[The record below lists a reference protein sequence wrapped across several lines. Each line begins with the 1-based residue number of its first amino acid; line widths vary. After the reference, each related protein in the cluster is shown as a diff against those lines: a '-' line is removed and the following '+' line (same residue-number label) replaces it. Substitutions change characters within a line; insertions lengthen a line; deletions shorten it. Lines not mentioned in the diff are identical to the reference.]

1 MATFKPTIFKTKNH
15 IKADGTTN
23 VKIRVYHKK
32 ESQYM
37 ATPYYINPDHFFNGY
52 ITPHCHNYTTLNYEI
67 GEIIQGYLKTYINL
81 GSTRASKMSCKDLK
95 DLFVKEAE
103 IASEYIDFIAFS
115 RKVISETA
123 RPNTAEWY
131 EYAVQ
136 ALCWH
141 FGKQKISALEI
152 TANNLNDMM
161 KKMSIAGMNG
171 KPLEAGGISAYLR
184 AIRAL
189 FNKCRAYYNDEDFN
203 IIKIPHDPFKR
214 IKIPKP
220 QRKKKNVPIEVIKKI
235 RDFDGGLSRDILAR
249 DMFMIMFYLM
259 GINVNDLYNLQS
271 PRFGRIHYERAKTDT
286 DNNADRYPLS
296 IRIEPELIPLLKMYS
311 EDGFLSGIKKRYS
324 NSANFTKAVN
334 KGLAN
339 ICKELR
345 IPKVTTNWARHS
357 WASIAR
363 NKAGMAKA
371 DVDFC
376 LGHVNRDYKMADIYI
391 EIDYGIYD
399 KVNRATLDLLI

>member
-15 IKADGTTN
+15 IKNDGTAN
-23 VKIRVYHKK
+23 VKIRIYHNK
-32 ESQYM
+32 ESQYI

-67 GEIIQGYLKTYINL
+67 GEIVQGYLKTYIDL
-81 GSTRASKMSCKDLK
+81 GSARASKMTCRDIKDL
-95 DLFVKEAE
+95 LVKEAE

-115 RKVISETA
+115 RKVISETT

-152 TANNLNDMM
+152 TANNLNDMI
-161 KKMSIAGMNG
+161 KKMSVAGMKG
-171 KPLEAGGISAYLR
+171 EPMQAGGISAHLR
-184 AIRAL
+184 AIRSL
-189 FNKCRAYYNDEDFN
+189 FNKCKAYYNDEDFN

-214 IKIPKP
+214 IDLPRA

-235 RDFDGGLSRDILAR
+235 RDFDCDLSRDILAR

-259 GINVNDLYNLQS
+259 GINVNDLFNLTS
-271 PRFGRIHYERAKTDT
+271 PRFGRIEYERAKTDRES
-286 DNNADRYPLS
+286 NANRFPLS
-296 IRIEPELIPLLKMYS
+296 IKVEPELVPLLEMYS
-311 EDGFLSGIKKRYS
+311 EDSFLSGIKKRYS

-345 IPKVTTNWARHS
+345 ITKITTNWARHS

-363 NKAGMAKA
+363 NKAGISVA
-371 DVDFC
+371 DIDFC
-376 LGHVNRDYKMADIYI
+376 LGHVNKDYKMADIYI
-391 EIDYGIYD
+391 DTDYSIYD
-399 KVNRATLDLLI
+399 NANRKVLDLLK